1 MNNANGGSI
10 IFHFK
15 GDDSDLKDTKKGIEG
30 LTKSMVIST
39 GVTKALSA
47 GFKMIS
53 NSMDDAISR
62 YDTMNNFPKV
72 MQNLGIATEDSQKSI
87 DKMSEALMG
96 LPTTLD
102 QGAMAVQRFTS
113 ANGDI
118 EKSTDLFLAVNNAI
132 LAGGASSEIQASALE
147 QLSQAYAKGKPDMME
162 WRTLMTAM
170 PAQLKQVAN
179 AMGYL
184 SSADLGEA
192 VREDGGEEEFRRMME
207 TIMQLNKEGVN
218 GFASFETQAKA
229 STNGISTAMK
239 NLKTRVATGVSE
251 MLSAVNKGLEENGF
265 GGIAQVL
272 SNVGNTIKD
281 MLTNLAPYITAI
293 VGTAIQWLPGI
304 IKFLKSILPILAP
317 IFLAVKSYKAV
328 VTAVKVAT
336 LLWNGAQMLLNGT
349 LALNP
354 IGLVVAGIVAL
365 IATIALLWAKC
376 DWFRNFW
383 IGLWN
388 GIVNVAK
395 AVFNWFLNIPSM
407 VGKLVDDIINFISN
421 IPYYLGFALGFIV
434 GALVKFITYDIPNF
448 ITSVI
453 KWFQE
458 LPGKL
463 AEAVVRAYNNVTEWF
478 KNMHN
483 KVTEWVSKTYNDII
497 NWFKKLPENMANIGK
512 NIVTGIWE
520 GMKNAK
526 KWLEKKIGEFVNGF
540 VDGIKKGLKIG
551 SPSKVLA
558 NSVGQW
564 IPKGIAVGIDANTD
578 AVTDSM
584 EKLQES
590 TLGVFSNPSLENS
603 LHYSPTVIV
612 NNQVTSNTDPL
623 GQTVTQIKTFA
634 NGAKNDYNYG
644 MGW

>member
-15 GDDSDLKDTKKGIEG
+15 GDDSDLKNTKNGIEG

-39 GVTKALSA
+39 GVTKVLSA
-47 GFKMIS
+47 GFNMIS

-62 YDTMNNFPKV
+62 YDTMNNFPRV

-118 EKSTDLFLAVNNAI
+118 DKSTDLFLAVNNAI

-179 AMGYL
+179 AMGYVDA
-184 SSADLGEA
+184 SALGEDL
-192 VREDGGEEEFRRMME
+192 REGTITMDDFTN

-218 GFASFETQAKA
+218 GFASFETQARA
-229 STNGISTAMK
+229 STGGISTAMK
-239 NLKTRVATGVSE
+239 NLKSRVATGVTE
-251 MLSAVNKGLEENGF
+251 MISAVNKGLEENGF

-272 SNVGNTIKD
+272 SNLGTTIKD
-281 MLTNLAPYITAI
+281 TLTSLAPYITAI
-293 VGTAIQWLPGI
+293 VSTAIQWLPSI
-304 IKFLKSILPILAP
+304 INFLKAILPILTP
-317 IFLAVKSYKAV
+317 IFLAVKSYQAV

-336 LLWNGAQMLLNGT
+336 MLWNGAQMILNGT
-349 LALNP
+349 MALNP

-365 IATIALLWAKC
+365 IATIVLLWNKC
-376 DWFRNFW
+376 EWFRDGVKAVISHIVAFISELILVGKKVLKYFGDFLGNFAD
-383 IGLWN
+383 IGMNVVRGIAN
-388 GIVNVAK
+388 GISN
-395 AVFNWFLNIPSM
+395 
-407 VGKLVDDIINFISN
+407 GYNFIKN
-421 IPYYLGFALGFIV
+421 TIKKFV
-434 GALVKFITYDIPNF
+434 G
-448 ITSVI
+448 
-453 KWFQE
+453 
-458 LPGKL
+458 
-463 AEAVVRAYNNVTEWF
+463 NVTDF
-478 KNMHN
+478 
-483 KVTEWVSKTYNDII
+483 
-497 NWFKKLPENMANIGK
+497 
-512 NIVTGIWE
+512 
-520 GMKNAK
+520 
-526 KWLEKKIGEFVNGF
+526 
-540 VDGIKKGLKIG
+540 IKKMFKIG
-551 SPSKVLA
+551 SPSRLME

-603 LHYSPTVIV
+603 LHYSPNVIV
-612 NNQVTSNTDPL
+612 NNHVTSNTDPL

>member
-10 IFHFK
+10 TFHFK
-15 GDDSDLKDTKKGIEG
+15 GDDSDLKNTKNGIEG

-39 GVTKALSA
+39 GVTKVLSA
-47 GFKMIS
+47 GFNMIS

-62 YDTMNNFPKV
+62 YDTMNNFPRV
-72 MQNLGIATEDSQKSI
+72 MENLGIATEDSQKSI
-87 DKMSEALMG
+87 DKMSESLMG

-118 EKSTDLFLAVNNAI
+118 DKSTDLFLAVNNAI

-179 AMGYL
+179 AMGYVDA
-184 SSADLGEA
+184 SALGEDL
-192 VREDGGEEEFRRMME
+192 REGTITMDDFTN

-218 GFASFETQAKA
+218 GFASFETQARA
-229 STNGISTAMK
+229 STGGISTAMK
-239 NLKTRVATGVSE
+239 NLKSRVATGVTE
-251 MLSAVNKGLEENGF
+251 MISAVNKGLEENGF

-272 SNVGNTIKD
+272 SNLGTTIKD
-281 MLTNLAPYITAI
+281 TLTSLAPYITAI
-293 VGTAIQWLPGI
+293 VSTAIQWLPSI
-304 IKFLKSILPILAP
+304 INFLKAILPILTP
-317 IFLAVKSYKAV
+317 IFLAVKSYQAV

-336 LLWNGAQMLLNGT
+336 MLWNGAQMILNGT
-349 LALNP
+349 MALNP
-354 IGLVVAGIVAL
+354 VGLVIAGIVAL
-365 IATIALLWAKC
+365 IATIVLLWNKC
-376 DWFRNFW
+376 EWFRDGVKAVISHIVAFISELILVGKKVLKYFGDFLGNFAD
-383 IGLWN
+383 IGMNVVRGIAN
-388 GIVNVAK
+388 GISN
-395 AVFNWFLNIPSM
+395 
-407 VGKLVDDIINFISN
+407 GYNFIKN
-421 IPYYLGFALGFIV
+421 TIKKFV
-434 GALVKFITYDIPNF
+434 G
-448 ITSVI
+448 
-453 KWFQE
+453 
-458 LPGKL
+458 
-463 AEAVVRAYNNVTEWF
+463 NVTDF
-478 KNMHN
+478 
-483 KVTEWVSKTYNDII
+483 
-497 NWFKKLPENMANIGK
+497 
-512 NIVTGIWE
+512 
-520 GMKNAK
+520 
-526 KWLEKKIGEFVNGF
+526 
-540 VDGIKKGLKIG
+540 IKKMFKIG
-551 SPSKVLA
+551 SPSRLME

-590 TLGVFSNPSLENS
+590 TLGVFSNPSLEHS
-603 LHYSPTVIV
+603 LHYSPNVIV

>member
-10 IFHFK
+10 TFHFK
-15 GDDSDLKDTKKGIEG
+15 GDDSDLKNTKNGIEG

-39 GVTKALSA
+39 GVTKVLSA
-47 GFKMIS
+47 GFNMIS

-62 YDTMNNFPKV
+62 YDTMNNFPRV
-72 MQNLGIATEDSQKSI
+72 MENLGIATEDSQKSI
-87 DKMSEALMG
+87 DKMSESLMG

-118 EKSTDLFLAVNNAI
+118 DKSTDLFLAVNNAI

-179 AMGYL
+179 AMGYVDA
-184 SSADLGEA
+184 SALGEDL
-192 VREDGGEEEFRRMME
+192 REGTITMDDFTN

-218 GFASFETQAKA
+218 GFASFETQARA
-229 STNGISTAMK
+229 STGGISTAMK
-239 NLKTRVATGVSE
+239 NLKSRVATGVTE
-251 MLSAVNKGLEENGF
+251 MISAVNKGLEENGF

-272 SNVGNTIKD
+272 SNLGTTIKD
-281 MLTNLAPYITAI
+281 TLTSLAPYITAI
-293 VGTAIQWLPGI
+293 VSTAIQWLPSI
-304 IKFLKSILPILAP
+304 INFLKAILPILTP
-317 IFLAVKSYKAV
+317 IFLAVKSYQAV

-336 LLWNGAQMLLNGT
+336 MLWNGAQMILNGT
-349 LALNP
+349 MALNP
-354 IGLVVAGIVAL
+354 VGLVIAGIVAL
-365 IATIALLWAKC
+365 IATIVLLWNKC
-376 DWFRNFW
+376 EWFRDGVKAVISHIVAFISELILVGKKVLKYFGDFLGNFAD
-383 IGLWN
+383 IGMNVVRGIAN
-388 GIVNVAK
+388 GISN
-395 AVFNWFLNIPSM
+395 
-407 VGKLVDDIINFISN
+407 GYNFIKN
-421 IPYYLGFALGFIV
+421 TIKKFV
-434 GALVKFITYDIPNF
+434 G
-448 ITSVI
+448 
-453 KWFQE
+453 
-458 LPGKL
+458 
-463 AEAVVRAYNNVTEWF
+463 NVTDF
-478 KNMHN
+478 
-483 KVTEWVSKTYNDII
+483 
-497 NWFKKLPENMANIGK
+497 
-512 NIVTGIWE
+512 
-520 GMKNAK
+520 
-526 KWLEKKIGEFVNGF
+526 
-540 VDGIKKGLKIG
+540 IKKMFKIG
-551 SPSKVLA
+551 SPSRLME

-590 TLGVFSNPSLENS
+590 TLGVFSNPSLEHS
-603 LHYSPTVIV
+603 LHYSPNVIV
-612 NNQVTSNTDPL
+612 NNHVTSNTDPL

>member
-1 MNNANGGSI
+1 MNNASGGNI

-15 GDDSDLKDTKKGIEG
+15 GDDSDLKNTKNGIEG

-47 GFKMIS
+47 GFNMIS

-62 YDTMNNFPKV
+62 YDTMNNFPRV

-118 EKSTDLFLAVNNAI
+118 DKSTDLFLAVNNAI

-170 PAQLKQVAN
+170 PAQLKQVAT
-179 AMGYL
+179 AMGYVDA
-184 SSADLGEA
+184 SALGEDL
-192 VREDGGEEEFRRMME
+192 REGTITMDDFTN

-218 GFASFETQAKA
+218 GFASFETQARA
-229 STNGISTAMK
+229 STGGISTAMK
-239 NLKTRVATGVSE
+239 NLKSRVATGVTE
-251 MLSAVNKGLEENGF
+251 MISAVNKGLEENGF

-272 SNVGNTIKD
+272 SNLGTTIKD
-281 MLTNLAPYITAI
+281 TLTNLAPYITAI
-293 VGTAIQWLPGI
+293 VSTAIQWLPSI
-304 IKFLKSILPILAP
+304 INFLKAILPILTP
-317 IFLAVKSYKAV
+317 IFLAVKSYQAV

-336 LLWNGAQMLLNGT
+336 MLWNGAQMILNGT
-349 LALNP
+349 MALNP
-354 IGLVVAGIVAL
+354 VGLVIAGIVAL
-365 IATIALLWAKC
+365 IATIVLLWNKC
-376 DWFRNFW
+376 EWFRDGVKAVISHIVAFISELILVGKKVLKYFGDFLGNFAD
-383 IGLWN
+383 IGMNVVRGIAN
-388 GIVNVAK
+388 GISN
-395 AVFNWFLNIPSM
+395 
-407 VGKLVDDIINFISN
+407 GYNFIKN
-421 IPYYLGFALGFIV
+421 TIKKFV
-434 GALVKFITYDIPNF
+434 G
-448 ITSVI
+448 
-453 KWFQE
+453 
-458 LPGKL
+458 
-463 AEAVVRAYNNVTEWF
+463 NVTDF
-478 KNMHN
+478 
-483 KVTEWVSKTYNDII
+483 
-497 NWFKKLPENMANIGK
+497 
-512 NIVTGIWE
+512 
-520 GMKNAK
+520 
-526 KWLEKKIGEFVNGF
+526 
-540 VDGIKKGLKIG
+540 IKKMFKIG
-551 SPSKVLA
+551 SPSRLME

>member
-1 MNNANGGSI
+1 MNNASGGNI

-15 GDDSDLKDTKKGIEG
+15 GDDSDLKNTKNGIEN
-30 LTKSMVIST
+30 LTKSMIIST

-47 GFKMIS
+47 GFNMIS

-62 YDTMNNFPKV
+62 YDTMNNFPRV

-118 EKSTDLFLAVNNAI
+118 DKSTDLFLAVNNAI

-179 AMGYL
+179 AMGYVDA
-184 SSADLGEA
+184 SALGEDL
-192 VREDGGEEEFRRMME
+192 REGTITMDDFTN

-218 GFASFETQAKA
+218 GFASFETQARA
-229 STNGISTAMK
+229 STGGISTAMK
-239 NLKTRVATGVSE
+239 NLKSRVATGVTE
-251 MLSAVNKGLEENGF
+251 MISAVNKGLEENGF

-272 SNVGNTIKD
+272 SNLGTTIKD
-281 MLTNLAPYITAI
+281 TLTSLAPYITAI
-293 VGTAIQWLPGI
+293 VGTAIQWLPSI
-304 IKFLKSILPILAP
+304 INFLKAILPILTP
-317 IFLAVKSYKAV
+317 IFLAVKSYQAV

-336 LLWNGAQMLLNGT
+336 MLWNGAQMILNGT
-349 LALNP
+349 MALNP

-365 IATIALLWAKC
+365 IATIVLLWNKC
-376 DWFRNFW
+376 EWFRDGVKAVIAHIVAFISELVLVGKKVLKYFGDFLGNFAD
-383 IGLWN
+383 IGMDVVRGIAN
-388 GIVNVAK
+388 GISN
-395 AVFNWFLNIPSM
+395 
-407 VGKLVDDIINFISN
+407 GYNFIKN
-421 IPYYLGFALGFIV
+421 TIKKFV
-434 GALVKFITYDIPNF
+434 GNVTNF
-448 ITSVI
+448 I
-453 KWFQE
+453 
-458 LPGKL
+458 
-463 AEAVVRAYNNVTEWF
+463 
-478 KNMHN
+478 
-483 KVTEWVSKTYNDII
+483 
-497 NWFKKLPENMANIGK
+497 KKM
-512 NIVTGIWE
+512 
-520 GMKNAK
+520 
-526 KWLEKKIGEFVNGF
+526 F
-540 VDGIKKGLKIG
+540 KIG
-551 SPSKVLA
+551 SPSRLME

-603 LHYSPTVIV
+603 LHYSPNVIV
-612 NNQVTSNTDPL
+612 NNHVTSNTDPL

>member
-1 MNNANGGSI
+1 MNNASGGNI

-15 GDDSDLKDTKKGIEG
+15 GDDSDLKNTKNGIEG
-30 LTKSMVIST
+30 LTKSMIIST

-47 GFKMIS
+47 GFNMIS

-62 YDTMNNFPKV
+62 YDTMNNFPRV

-170 PAQLKQVAN
+170 PAQLKQVAT
-179 AMGYL
+179 AMGYVDA
-184 SSADLGEA
+184 SALGEDL
-192 VREDGGEEEFRRMME
+192 REGIITMDDFTN

-218 GFASFETQAKA
+218 GFASFETQARA
-229 STNGISTAMK
+229 STGGISTAMK
-239 NLKTRVATGVSE
+239 NLKSRVATGVTE
-251 MLSAVNKGLEENGF
+251 MISAVNKGLEENGF

-272 SNVGNTIKD
+272 SNLGTTIKD
-281 MLTNLAPYITAI
+281 TLTSLAPYITAI
-293 VGTAIQWLPGI
+293 VGTAIQWLPSI
-304 IKFLKSILPILAP
+304 INFLKAILPILTP
-317 IFLAVKSYKAV
+317 IFLAVKSYQAV

-336 LLWNGAQMLLNGT
+336 MLWNGAQMILNGT

-354 IGLVVAGIVAL
+354 VGLVVAGIVAL
-365 IATIALLWAKC
+365 IATIVLLWKKC
-376 DWFRNFW
+376 EWFRDGVKAVIAHIVAFISELILVGKKVLKYFGDFLGNFAD
-383 IGLWN
+383 IGMNVVRGIAN
-388 GIVNVAK
+388 GISN
-395 AVFNWFLNIPSM
+395 
-407 VGKLVDDIINFISN
+407 GYNFIKN
-421 IPYYLGFALGFIV
+421 TIKKFV
-434 GALVKFITYDIPNF
+434 G
-448 ITSVI
+448 
-453 KWFQE
+453 
-458 LPGKL
+458 
-463 AEAVVRAYNNVTEWF
+463 NVTDF
-478 KNMHN
+478 
-483 KVTEWVSKTYNDII
+483 
-497 NWFKKLPENMANIGK
+497 
-512 NIVTGIWE
+512 
-520 GMKNAK
+520 
-526 KWLEKKIGEFVNGF
+526 
-540 VDGIKKGLKIG
+540 IKKMFKIG
-551 SPSKVLA
+551 SPSRLME

-603 LHYSPTVIV
+603 LHYSPNVIV
-612 NNQVTSNTDPL
+612 NTQVTSNTDPL

>member
-10 IFHFK
+10 TFHFK
-15 GDDSDLKDTKKGIEG
+15 GDDSDLKNTKNGIEG

-39 GVTKALSA
+39 GVTKVLSA
-47 GFKMIS
+47 GFNMIS

-62 YDTMNNFPKV
+62 YDTMNNFPRV

-118 EKSTDLFLAVNNAI
+118 DKSTDLFLAVNNAI

-179 AMGYL
+179 AMGYVDA
-184 SSADLGEA
+184 SALGEDL
-192 VREDGGEEEFRRMME
+192 REGTITMDDFTN

-218 GFASFETQAKA
+218 GFASFETQARA
-229 STNGISTAMK
+229 STGGISTAMK
-239 NLKTRVATGVSE
+239 NLKSRVATGVTE
-251 MLSAVNKGLEENGF
+251 MISAVNKGLEENGF

-272 SNVGNTIKD
+272 SNLGTTIKD
-281 MLTNLAPYITAI
+281 TLTSLAPYITAI
-293 VGTAIQWLPGI
+293 VSTAIQWLPSI
-304 IKFLKSILPILAP
+304 INFLKAILPILTP
-317 IFLAVKSYKAV
+317 IFLAVKSYQAV

-336 LLWNGAQMLLNGT
+336 MLWNGAQMILNGT
-349 LALNP
+349 MALNP
-354 IGLVVAGIVAL
+354 VGLVIAGIVAL
-365 IATIALLWAKC
+365 IATIVLLWNKC
-376 DWFRNFW
+376 EWFRDGVKAVISHIVAFISELILVGKKVLKYFGDFLGNFAD
-383 IGLWN
+383 IGMNVVRGIAN
-388 GIVNVAK
+388 GISN
-395 AVFNWFLNIPSM
+395 
-407 VGKLVDDIINFISN
+407 GYNFIKN
-421 IPYYLGFALGFIV
+421 TIKKFV
-434 GALVKFITYDIPNF
+434 G
-448 ITSVI
+448 
-453 KWFQE
+453 
-458 LPGKL
+458 
-463 AEAVVRAYNNVTEWF
+463 NVTDF
-478 KNMHN
+478 
-483 KVTEWVSKTYNDII
+483 
-497 NWFKKLPENMANIGK
+497 
-512 NIVTGIWE
+512 
-520 GMKNAK
+520 
-526 KWLEKKIGEFVNGF
+526 
-540 VDGIKKGLKIG
+540 IKKMFKIG
-551 SPSKVLA
+551 SPSRLME

-603 LHYSPTVIV
+603 LHYSPNVIV

>member
-15 GDDSDLKDTKKGIEG
+15 GDDSDLKNTKNGIEG

-39 GVTKALSA
+39 GVTKVLSA
-47 GFKMIS
+47 GFNMIS

-62 YDTMNNFPKV
+62 YDTMNNFPRV

-118 EKSTDLFLAVNNAI
+118 DKSTDLFLAVNNAI

-179 AMGYL
+179 AMGYVDA
-184 SSADLGEA
+184 SALGEDL
-192 VREDGGEEEFRRMME
+192 REGTITMDDFTN

-218 GFASFETQAKA
+218 GFASFETQARA
-229 STNGISTAMK
+229 STGGISTAMK
-239 NLKTRVATGVSE
+239 NLKSRVATGVTE
-251 MLSAVNKGLEENGF
+251 MISAVNKGLEENGF

-272 SNVGNTIKD
+272 SNLGTTIKD
-281 MLTNLAPYITAI
+281 TLTSLAPYITAI
-293 VGTAIQWLPGI
+293 VSTAIQWLPSI
-304 IKFLKSILPILAP
+304 INFLKAILPILTP
-317 IFLAVKSYKAV
+317 IFLAVKSYQAV

-336 LLWNGAQMLLNGT
+336 MLWNGAQMILNGT
-349 LALNP
+349 MALNP

-365 IATIALLWAKC
+365 IATIVLLWNKC
-376 DWFRNFW
+376 EWFRDGVKAVISHIVAFISELILVGKKVLKYFGDFLGNFAD
-383 IGLWN
+383 IGMNVVRGIAN
-388 GIVNVAK
+388 GISN
-395 AVFNWFLNIPSM
+395 
-407 VGKLVDDIINFISN
+407 GYNFIKN
-421 IPYYLGFALGFIV
+421 TIKKFV
-434 GALVKFITYDIPNF
+434 G
-448 ITSVI
+448 
-453 KWFQE
+453 
-458 LPGKL
+458 
-463 AEAVVRAYNNVTEWF
+463 NVTDF
-478 KNMHN
+478 
-483 KVTEWVSKTYNDII
+483 
-497 NWFKKLPENMANIGK
+497 
-512 NIVTGIWE
+512 
-520 GMKNAK
+520 
-526 KWLEKKIGEFVNGF
+526 
-540 VDGIKKGLKIG
+540 IKKMFKIG
-551 SPSKVLA
+551 SPSRLME

-590 TLGVFSNPSLENS
+590 TLGVFSNPSLEHS
-603 LHYSPTVIV
+603 LHYSPNVIV
-612 NNQVTSNTDPL
+612 NNHVTSNTDPL